1 MQIWLHTCLCAN
13 EFAQVKYCDFG
24 LKEQMNKK
32 QAEFNKNPGRVTCYS
47 VLQALWQKVHLPS
60 PQPLS
65 QRERGLEEP
74 SLSDGNWWPDI
85 APTSPSPS
93 GRGVRGEGKNGE
105 GKKGEG
111 KISILPNILKNA
123 LYLNEQRIRVVRFWS
138 SITIPSFPRSAWE
151 CIRKHQ
157 QLKLPRQVPG
167 RFLGPAVVTGILG
180 PAVVTGI
187 AETWLRL
194 TQSMGTRKK
203 CKSTA
208 FALLQQ
214 TTPQIRYNQ

>member
-1 MQIWLHTCLCAN
+1 
-13 EFAQVKYCDFG
+13 
-24 LKEQMNKK
+24 
-32 QAEFNKNPGRVTCYS
+32 
-47 VLQALWQKVHLPS
+47 
-60 PQPLS
+60 
-65 QRERGLEEP
+65 
-74 SLSDGNWWPDI
+74 
-85 APTSPSPS
+85 
-93 GRGVRGEGKNGE
+93 
-105 GKKGEG
+105 
-111 KISILPNILKNA
+111 
-123 LYLNEQRIRVVRFWS
+123 VVRFRS

-167 RFLGPAVVTGILG
+167 RFLG